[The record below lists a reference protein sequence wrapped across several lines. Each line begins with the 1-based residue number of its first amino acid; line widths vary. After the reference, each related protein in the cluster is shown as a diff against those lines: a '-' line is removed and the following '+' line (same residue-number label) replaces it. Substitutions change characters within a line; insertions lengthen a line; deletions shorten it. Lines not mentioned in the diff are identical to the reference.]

1 MFTNSTEF
9 KLLAAENVG
18 KCLQQLSKKIDA
30 NQNGHFNVLVNL
42 QARLNRFNN
51 NKLANVL
58 SPEEEALQEN
68 QLVMDVLEF
77 LDTLTDA
84 DFSPAAQLREEI
96 YDKILVVCYGAGAV
110 LELQPFFDSFYFK
123 NVQYALY
130 EFDEEK
136 IAWADFIIF
145 DYIYAVDNDPDYYEL
160 LRQYLDETPGKYL
173 LHFGRH
179 DRILEYYP
187 MKVHAANV
195 PFELYA
201 RIREMI
207 EFKKYYKGLV

>member
-1 MFTNSTEF
+1 MFNSIAEF
-9 KLLAAENVG
+9 KMLAADNVG
-18 KCLQQLSKKIDA
+18 KCLQQLSQKIDA
-30 NQNGHFNVLVNL
+30 SQTSRFNALVNL
-42 QARLNRFNN
+42 QARLNRLNN

-58 SPEEEALQEN
+58 SEDDEARQEN
-68 QLVMDVLEF
+68 QLVMDLLEF
-77 LDTLTDA
+77 LDMLTND
-84 DFSPAAQLREEI
+84 DFAPSAQLREEI

-136 IAWADFIIF
+136 IAWADLIVF

-179 DRILEYYP
+179 DRILEHYP
-187 MKVHAANV
+187 MKVHSAIT

-201 RIREMI
+201 RLHEMI
-207 EFKKYYKGLV
+207 EFKKFYTR

>member
-30 NQNGHFNVLVNL
+30 NQTSHFNILVNL

-51 NKLANVL
+51 SKLANVL
-58 SPEEEALQEN
+58 SPEEEARQEN

-77 LDTLTDA
+77 LDALTDA
-84 DFSPAAQLREEI
+84 DFSPAAQIREEI
-96 YDKILVVCYGAGAV
+96 YDKILVVCYGADAV

-130 EFDEEK
+130 KFDEEK

-145 DYIYAVDNDPDYYEL
+145 DYIYAVDNDPGYYEL

-179 DRILEYYP
+179 DRILELYP
-187 MKVHAANV
+187 MKIHTANS

-207 EFKKYYKGLV
+207 EFKKYYKGLG